1 MRRLAVVLLAAT
13 LSWLAGCDQL
23 GLESASQ
30 AAARREAEGKAV
42 GGGCRQAARSIEACY
57 EQNGRA
63 DKAAVF
69 AGWREMNDY
78 MRENQLEAM
87 PAPGPAAQSAHTDDG
102 SDAAGRGDVGAATH
116 EPYKGREPES
126 AATPGKA
133 ERNGRSDRTGHG
145 GKAGE
150 SAGMAADR
158 HAAGAADP
166 AGAAD
171 GADAGRSDV
180 ERARTRGRLAAKLAS
195 AGGDA
200 RTD

>member
-78 MRENQLEAM
+78 MRENKIDTV
-87 PAPGPAAQSAHTDDG
+87 APLLGG
-102 SDAAGRGDVGAATH
+102 STALAGRAASAEGGEPQAGAGT
-116 EPYKGREPES
+116 
-126 AATPGKA
+126 
-133 ERNGRSDRTGHG
+133 
-145 GKAGE
+145 
-150 SAGMAADR
+150 SAGAKRAA
-158 HAAGAADP
+158 HG
-166 AGAAD
+166 
-171 GADAGRSDV
+171 S
-180 ERARTRGRLAAKLAS
+180 
-195 AGGDA
+195 
-200 RTD
+200 